1 MNILNKNE
9 TNSKMENPTHGFRET
24 NLVLRVI
31 QESQIKSKTVI
42 SWNSRKKKKGAFFA
56 PFFFRRGFFKDLCFI
71 SMYSILDTLSE
82 YNTFTYQKTLPHTLV
97 LLFSKFVG
105 SLQCILDENYVK

>member
-1 MNILNKNE
+1 
-9 TNSKMENPTHGFRET
+9 MENPTHGFRET

-56 PFFFRRGFFKDLCFI
+56 PLFFRRDFLKTCV
-71 SMYSILDTLSE
+71 LSQCIV
-82 YNTFTYQKTLPHTLV
+82 YWTHFQNINTFTYQKTLPHTLV